1 MSDDYLKNMF
11 SLEGQVALVAG
22 ASSGIG
28 AEFARALA
36 RAGADV
42 VLCARRVDRIAAL
55 AQEIA
60 EETGRKT
67 LSLAM
72 DVKSVDSVEAAFVDA
87 EENLGT
93 PTIVCANAGV
103 GHMVPALDETEE
115 QWDHMLDTNLKG
127 MWRVGKAAAK
137 HMVSAGLKGS
147 IINTASIL
155 GLGVSNQHLSYAT
168 SKAGVVQMT
177 KAMALEWQ
185 RYGIRVNALC
195 PGFFVTEINE
205 DGLTT
210 ERGQQMLKM
219 TPARRAGELPE
230 LVPALLMFASSASSF
245 TTGVALPVD
254 GAHSVKLVP

>member
-1 MSDDYLKNMF
+1 MSNDYLNSLF

-28 AEFARALA
+28 AEFSRALA

-42 VLCARRVDRIAAL
+42 VLCARRVDRIETLAADI
-55 AQEIA
+55 AQ
-60 EETGRKT
+60 ETGRKT
-67 LSLAM
+67 LALSM
-72 DVKSVDSVEAAFVDA
+72 DVKSADSVEAAFADA
-87 EENLGT
+87 ESQLGT

-103 GHMVPALDETEE
+103 GHQVRALEETEE

-137 HMVSAGLKGS
+137 RMAAAGLKGS

-155 GLGVSNQHLSYAT
+155 GLGVTNQHLSYAT

-177 KAMALEWQ
+177 RAMAIEWQ

-205 DGLTT
+205 DGLNT

-219 TPARRAGELPE
+219 TPAQRAGELAE
-230 LVPALLMFASSASSF
+230 LVPPMLMLASPASSF

-254 GAHSVKLVP
+254 GAHSVKLAP

>member
-1 MSDDYLKNMF
+1 MSNDYLDQLF

-28 AEFARALA
+28 AEFARGLA

-42 VLCARRVDRIAAL
+42 VLCARRADRIEAL
-55 AQEIA
+55 AKDIA
-60 EETGRKT
+60 EETGRRT
-67 LSLAM
+67 LALSM
-72 DVKSVDSVEAAFVDA
+72 DVKSQESVEAAFTDA
-87 EENLGT
+87 EDQLGT
-93 PTIVCANAGV
+93 PTVVCSNAGV
-103 GHMVPALDETEE
+103 GHQVRMLEETEE
-115 QWDHMLDTNLKG
+115 QWDHMMDTNLKG
-127 MWRVGKAAAK
+127 MWRVGRVAAK
-137 HMVSAGLKGS
+137 HMMSAGLKGS

-155 GLGVSNQHLSYAT
+155 GLGVTNQHLSYAT

-177 KAMALEWQ
+177 RAMALELQ
-185 RYGIRVNALC
+185 RYGIRVNAIC

-205 DGLTT
+205 EGLNT
-210 ERGQQMLKM
+210 ERGQQMLAM

-230 LVPALLMFASSASSF
+230 LVPAMLMLASPASSF